1 MGKRSPDF
9 EKKPRDAYF
18 TIDPAAVNA
27 LKPHLWSMHN
37 YVEPCAGAGDLIRQ
51 IDSVGGPYCV
61 GAYDI
66 EPQAPL
72 IFKKN
77 CLDITERDLHEVDLF
92 ITNPPYTW
100 KVLQPILEH
109 LRSFR
114 PTWMLLPADYMH
126 NVRMGEYMQ
135 RCTDVVSVGRMYWE
149 ENKIK
154 GVDNYCW
161 YKFTSYS
168 CATVFHGR

>member
-18 TIDPAAVNA
+18 TIDPVAVKRLA
-27 LKPHLWSMHN
+27 PHLWRQHN
-37 YVEPCAGAGDLIRQ
+37 YVEPCAGAGDLIKQ
-51 IDSVGGPYCV
+51 LDYEWGPHNV

-66 EPQAPL
+66 EPQAPFV
-72 IFKKN
+72 FKKN

-100 KVLQPILEH
+100 KVLQPILDH
-109 LRSFR
+109 LTSLR

-126 NVRMGEYMQ
+126 NVRMGPYMKKC
-135 RCTDVVSVGRMYWE
+135 RLIVSVGRMYWE
-149 ENKIK
+149 DNKVK

-161 YKFTSYS
+161 FNFVDTPTMPYFY
-168 CATVFHGR
+168 GR